1 MEGLD
6 GKPRTYCS
14 MVVFHRESRQFG
26 VSMESAWFQEFG
38 GPGGWISLLV
48 ALVSLAVGV
57 FSWLEVAPMT
67 AAAWF
72 LLILFWSVFVGA
84 MFWSLLKWP
93 NQTAAV
99 CVVILVSLVVYWFFF
114 RVPALAPPESAPA
127 SSSIQVPPRQG
138 AILSSS
144 TSLTALELMDLM
156 AAGTPDATAIAQS
169 QEGLSLQI
177 QGQFSNVMIM
187 PEGPTS
193 EIWDTRPSQLAAR
206 FMVALEYD
214 DEFPTVPKRV
224 VYVYVTHGHEQEA
237 ASIPSG
243 TEVVARGTIER
254 ISPTSINIREATIL
268 PIQ

>member
-1 MEGLD
+1 M
-6 GKPRTYCS
+6 K
-14 MVVFHRESRQFG
+14 
-26 VSMESAWFQEFG
+26 SAWFQEIG

-67 AAAWF
+67 AAAWSP
-72 LLILFWSVFVGA
+72 LILFWSVFVGA

-114 RVPALAPPESAPA
+114 RAPALAPPESAPA
-127 SSSIQVPPRQG
+127 SFSIQVPPRQG

-169 QEGLSLQI
+169 QEGLSLQV
-177 QGQFSNVMIM
+177 QGQFINVMIM

-214 DEFPTVPKRV
+214 DEFPTFPKRV

-237 ASIPSG
+237 ASIPNG
-243 TEVVARGTIER
+243 IEVVARGTIER